1 MAIRY
6 FIGVLTGAAAGGVV
20 GYLAGSLM
28 TWIVL
33 GIAAGAGFMGAWHFL
48 ETRRDL

>member
-6 FIGVLTGAAAGGVV
+6 FMAVLAGAAAGGVV
-20 GYLAGSLM
+20 GSLAGSLT
-28 TWIVL
+28 TWIVV
-33 GIAAGAGFMGAWHFL
+33 GMAAGAGFMGAWHFF